1 MISLQIDFNYDDQLR
16 LIKTLANPDYQT
28 ICHIEYL
35 IIRKIDI
42 VVKKN
47 NRSLSGIIESFLQ
60 SLILRAEKE
69 EDKDA
74 IDISPFVK
82 SISSGVH
89 LPADLDYKAGYSNFL
104 TDKYK

>member
-1 MISLQIDFNYDDQLR
+1 MDTKL
-16 LIKTLANPDYQT
+16 TLKLDRNV
-28 ICHIEYL
+28 IESAKSYAM
-35 IIRKIDI
+35 
-42 VVKKN
+42 KN

-82 SISSGVH
+82 SISSGIH
-89 LPADLDYKAGYSNFL
+89 LPADLDYKTGYLNFL